1 MPEDGAVSPVPSE
14 TVDAGSKRKV
24 ADRPSWWTVASLLV
38 SVAALLVSLSSA
50 VSAWRSQQ
58 ETEKNR
64 KINEAT
70 SRAYVKVSSALIDTR
85 QFYNQQNSKFRQ
97 AIA

>member
-24 ADRPSWWTVASLLV
+24 ADGPSSWTVASLLV

-70 SRAYVKVSSALIDTR
+70 SRAYVKVSSALIDKR

-97 AIA
+97 AI